1 MCRLVGEIV
10 LLVFIVLDITC
21 KDITCKGNFVQIYY
35 LIEEKVWAEKRRNM
49 MVVRDERS
57 KK

>member
-1 MCRLVGEIV
+1 